1 MEDYR
6 IVVDQSTS
14 GTKVLLVKTTGD
26 NIKIINRVDKA
37 HKQIYPNPG
46 WVEHDPIEIIENVNE
61 LITKVLM
68 ISKVKES
75 EILSLSIV
83 NQRETVV
90 IWDKKTGKPL
100 MNALVWQCN
109 RGGEICENL
118 INDAQEEIIQSK
130 TGLKIDTYF
139 SGSKLKWFFTHHNV
153 ENATD
158 IAIGT
163 MDSWLI
169 WNLTNKEIFATEP
182 SNASRTLLYNIHT
195 QQWDEDLCKLFNTP
209 ITGLPEIRSTDA
221 SFGFYK
227 GIPIIGVMGDSQA
240 ALYGQ
245 NLIKK
250 GDVKATL
257 GTGCSVLMHNGEN
270 HLIEGASI
278 LRTVAWRKNDETSY
292 ALEGIIRSCTDTLN
306 WMSNELGFFSTVEE
320 GSDMAFSIPDSGSV
334 YLIPAQLGL
343 ATPFWKSDAT
353 ASFVGMTRSS
363 TKTQLI
369 RAAFDSIAFQ
379 IKAVIDELEK
389 NAKTKIESIKVD
401 GGASK
406 NKELLQLIADTLQ
419 KKIITE
425 EIEEMSA
432 LGVLLMS
439 FDINRSQKN
448 QKVFEPK
455 KDNKNQYNEWLKN
468 VDKI

>member
-6 IVVDQSTS
+6 IIVDQSTS
-14 GTKVLLVKTTGD
+14 GTKVLLVKTAED
-26 NIKIINRVDKA
+26 DIKIINRIDKA
-37 HKQIYPNPG
+37 HKQIYPKPG
-46 WVEHDPIEIIENVNE
+46 WVEHDPIEIIENVKE
-61 LITKVLM
+61 LITQVLM
-68 ISKVKES
+68 VSKMKEEEIS
-75 EILSLSIV
+75 SLSIV

-100 MNALVWQCN
+100 INALVWQCN
-109 RGGEICENL
+109 RGGEICEDL
-118 INDAQEEIIQSK
+118 INDGREELIQTK

-139 SGSKLKWFFTHHNV
+139 SGSKLKWFFTQHNIKSTT
-153 ENATD
+153 E

-169 WNLTNKEIFATEP
+169 WNLTNKEVFVTEP

-195 QQWDEDLCKLFNTP
+195 QQWDEGLCHLFNTP
-209 ITGLPEIRSTDA
+209 IIGLPEIRSSDDL
-221 SFGFYK
+221 FGFYK

-257 GTGCSVLMHNGEN
+257 GTGCSILMHNGEN
-270 HLIEGASI
+270 HLIEGNSV
-278 LRTVAWRKNDETSY
+278 LRTVAWKKNNETSY
-292 ALEGIIRSCTDTLN
+292 ALEGIIRSCADTLN

-320 GSDMAFSIPDSGSV
+320 GSEIAFSIPDSGSV
-334 YLIPAQLGL
+334 YLVPAQLGL
-343 ATPFWKSDAT
+343 ATPFWKSDAK
-353 ASFVGMTRSS
+353 ASFVGMARSS
-363 TKTQLI
+363 TKSQLI

-379 IKAVIDELEK
+379 IKAVIDEIER
-389 NAKTKIESIKVD
+389 NAKIKIESIKID

-425 EIEEMSA
+425 EVEEMSA

-439 FDINRSQKN
+439 FDINRSQEN
-448 QKVFEPK
+448 QKLFEPK
-455 KDNKNQYNEWLKN
+455 NNNEDQYNEWLEYVN
-468 VDKI
+468 KI

>member
-389 NAKTKIESIKVD
+389 NAETKIESIKVD

>member
-209 ITGLPEIRSTDA
+209 MTGLPEIRSTDA